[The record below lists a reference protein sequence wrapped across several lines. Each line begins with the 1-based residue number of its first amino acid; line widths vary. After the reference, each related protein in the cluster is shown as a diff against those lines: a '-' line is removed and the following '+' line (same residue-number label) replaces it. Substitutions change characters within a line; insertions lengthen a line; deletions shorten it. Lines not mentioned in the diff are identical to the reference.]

1 MMSFPIGLTRLAVFL
16 TAAALITACGTTADP
31 AATTDDSSPAATTA
45 PDTTTAPTTTVITT
59 ETTIPPPGFPEQRT
73 DLGHGDPTWAVVLA
87 GAVDPEDPAIT
98 AAEQAAVE
106 AGYTT
111 GWTDCDE
118 GAAEALGM
126 PGGTITLSVYF
137 DTEGDAEAAAAAF
150 AARGVDGVVAEVR
163 TYCLD

>member
-1 MMSFPIGLTRLAVFL
+1 MRPKVPVEVVASRCTVAAVSPARGIVASLLLILLIG
-16 TAAALITACGTTADP
+16 AC
-31 AATTDDSSPAATTA
+31 SSPTGE
-45 PDTTTAPTTTVITT
+45 PDPTTTPTSTVDL
-59 ETTIPPPGFPEQRT
+59 PVFPQERQ
-73 DLGHGDPTWAVVLA
+73 DLEHGGPTWAVVLA
-87 GAVDPEDPAIT
+87 GAADAEDPAIA
-98 AAEQAAVE
+98 AAERAATE

-137 DTEGDAEAAAAAF
+137 DTEDDARAAAAAF
-150 AARGVDGVVAEVR
+150 AARDIDGVVAEVR